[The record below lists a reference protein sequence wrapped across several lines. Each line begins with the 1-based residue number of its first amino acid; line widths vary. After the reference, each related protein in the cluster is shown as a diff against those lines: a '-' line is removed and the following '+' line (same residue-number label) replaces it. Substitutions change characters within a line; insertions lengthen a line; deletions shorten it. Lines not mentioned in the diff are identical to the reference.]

1 VIKRPDPFT
10 PPAFSRLRQLE
21 EPDDVARERQ
31 KVYDAQIDADCPV
44 IIRDLRKEYGARFGY
59 LTSSWSW
66 WVGAD

>member
-1 VIKRPDPFT
+1 
-10 PPAFSRLRQLE
+10 LRQLE

-59 LTSSWSW
+59 PTSSWSW

>member
-1 VIKRPDPFT
+1 MP
-10 PPAFSRLRQLE
+10 QLE

-59 LTSSWSW
+59 RTSSHVEL
-66 WVGAD
+66 VGRCRLNAV